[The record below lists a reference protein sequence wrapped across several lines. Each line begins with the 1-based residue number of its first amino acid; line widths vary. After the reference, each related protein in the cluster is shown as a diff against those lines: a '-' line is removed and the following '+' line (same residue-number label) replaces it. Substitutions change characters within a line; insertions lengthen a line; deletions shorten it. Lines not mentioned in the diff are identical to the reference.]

1 MKQEISF
8 GITMIVIFLLGLTF
22 GMFIEEPK
30 VIFEEIGELV
40 QEEGPSSPK
49 EQYVLEELSESTM
62 KLVAIDGKGNGVLTD
77 LSVRAV
83 PGKGRVLVDVENLLF
98 WIDTQQSIQTAKKV
112 AESYLEKEIDKVDLT
127 YSIRVDDGSVVGGP
141 SAGAAFT
148 AATVAAL
155 ENKSFKDGVIITGTI
170 EENGNIGHVGGIIA
184 KGKAAKEGGYRK
196 FLVPKGE
203 KSFTEYRKEEE
214 CERFGSM
221 RICNIEYK
229 AKEVDVEEEIGIEVV
244 EVKDINEA
252 LSYLL

>member
-30 VIFEEIGELV
+30 VIFEEIGEV
-40 QEEGPSSPK
+40 TQDSPK

-62 KLVAIDGKGNGVLTD
+62 KLVAIDDKGNGVLTD
-77 LSVRAV
+77 LSVSAV

-112 AESYLEKEIDKVDLT
+112 AETYLKKDVDKVDLT
-127 YSIRVDDGSVVGGP
+127 YSIRVDNGSVVGGP
-141 SAGAAFT
+141 SAGAAFA

-155 ENKSFKDGVIITGTI
+155 ENKTLKQGVIITGTI
-170 EENGNIGHVGGIIA
+170 EEDGNIGQVGGIIA

-196 FLVPKGE
+196 FLVPEGE
-203 KSFTEYRKEEE
+203 KNFTEYRKEED

-229 AKEVDVEEEIGIEVV
+229 AKEVDVEEEIGMEVV

-252 LSYLL
+252 LNYLL